1 MSANGWG
8 GLGGLLSDSGKDS
21 EKKSR
26 IQQQMDGVKSSF
38 ASLDT
43 SVWGRTALTAE
54 LKIDKKP
61 TLHSSHAAEGASKQ
75 PGELLQ

>member
-1 MSANGWG
+1 MAEEAW
-8 GLGGLLSDSGKDS
+8 GGLLSDSGRDS

-26 IQQQMDGVKSSF
+26 IQQQMEGVKPSF

-54 LKIDKKP
+54 LNTEKK
-61 TLHSSHAAEGASKQ
+61 TNLAQLSCC
-75 PGELLQ
+75 

>member
-1 MSANGWG
+1 MAEEV
-8 GLGGLLSDSGKDS
+8 GGLLSDSGRDS
-21 EKKSR
+21 EKKLR
-26 IQQQMDGVKSSF
+26 IQQQMDGVKPSF
-38 ASLDT
+38 ASLDS

-54 LKIDKKP
+54 LKIDKKKT